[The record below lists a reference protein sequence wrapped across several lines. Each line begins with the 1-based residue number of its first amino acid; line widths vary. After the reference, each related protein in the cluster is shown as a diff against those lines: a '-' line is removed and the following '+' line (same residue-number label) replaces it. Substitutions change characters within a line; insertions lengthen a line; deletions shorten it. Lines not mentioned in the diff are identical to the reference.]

1 MKKNANSTNQENVN
15 LAQKKII
22 RQTSELTNSY
32 INGYITLN
40 DMINIAKKFGIIDNL
55 TSRIYELTVNI
66 TDGKLDG
73 QISAKEYNKMYK
85 QATKGLTTLDTRFL
99 NLSHSI
105 LYTHDRKAIIR

>member
-55 TSRIYELTVNI
+55 
-66 TDGKLDG
+66 
-73 QISAKEYNKMYK
+73 
-85 QATKGLTTLDTRFL
+85 
-99 NLSHSI
+99 
-105 LYTHDRKAIIR
+105 DRKSVV